1 MFEEKH
7 VETFYSEDKSEI
19 WAKCWICNNQLFG
32 QGKNIKERK
41 ASAYENLVNHIKLWH
56 SEETNAK
63 IAVQMVKS
71 STHRLSWADFL
82 KLLEEKYYKEFIIVD
97 R

>member
-41 ASAYENLVNHIKLWH
+41 ASA
-56 SEETNAK
+56 
-63 IAVQMVKS
+63 
-71 STHRLSWADFL
+71 
-82 KLLEEKYYKEFIIVD
+82 
-97 R
+97 